1 MNTSALH
8 GYFFEDLSVGM
19 TAHFGKTITDAD
31 ILLFAGVSGDT
42 NPSHINEEFARTTRM
57 KTRVAHGMLS
67 ASLISAVFGC
77 KLPGPGCLYVSQ
89 TVNFRAPVK
98 PGDTVNACVSL
109 KRLDS
114 KRNFAEFDTTCEID
128 GEVVV
133 DGSALIW
140 VPSRPA

>member
-1 MNTSALH
+1 MDTSALH

-42 NPSHINEEFARTTRM
+42 NPSHINEEFASTTRM

-114 KRNFAEFDTTCEID
+114 KRNFAEFDTTCEVD
-128 GEVVV
+128 GKVVV

-140 VPSRPA
+140 VPSHPA

>member
-1 MNTSALH
+1 MTTNELH
-8 GYFFEDLSVGM
+8 GYYFEDLSVGM

-67 ASLISAVFGC
+67 ASLISAIFGC
-77 KLPGPGCLYVSQ
+77 ELPGPGCLYVSQ
-89 TVNFRAPVK
+89 TVNFRSPVK
-98 PGDTVNACVSL
+98 PGDTVNARVSL
-109 KRLDS
+109 RRLDA
-114 KRNFAEFDTTCEID
+114 KRNFAEFETICEVGD
-128 GEVVV
+128 EVVV

-140 VPSRPA
+140 VPSRAA